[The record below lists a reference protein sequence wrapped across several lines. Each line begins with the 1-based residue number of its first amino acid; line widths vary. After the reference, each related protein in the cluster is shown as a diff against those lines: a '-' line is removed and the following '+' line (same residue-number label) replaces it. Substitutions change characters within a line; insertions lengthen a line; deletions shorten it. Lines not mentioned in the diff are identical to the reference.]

1 MNTIKFVVLMLCC
14 WVTACGVTVQ
24 GIDLGRVAG
33 VGSKVMNVGEK
44 TQEEEVVMGERTA
57 KTLFSIAPLAHDDK
71 IQSYVNRVGYWLA
84 RHSTRPG
91 LPWHFVVLDSAT
103 VNAFAAPGG
112 YVFITTG
119 MMENIYNEA
128 ELAGVLAHEM
138 AHVTEKHYLHA
149 LQSQS
154 NKGLISDLL
163 VLGQQ
168 AKKNQ
173 EDERSNS
180 RSSKI
185 TGQYDRVV
193 LDVYQRGLD
202 RKDELFAD
210 SLGAEIAAR
219 AGYDHYGF
227 ASVLQNITG
236 SQSDVRV
243 MAGFLKR
250 HPPLEERLIALEK
263 TSQTLDDMGGDSKV
277 LVARYSLNTRTSPG
291 HL

>member
-1 MNTIKFVVLMLCC
+1 MNTFKFIVLTLCFGL
-14 WVTACGVTVQ
+14 TACGVTVQ
-24 GIDLGRVAG
+24 GIDIGRVAG

-44 TQEEEVVMGERTA
+44 TQEEEIVMGERTA
-57 KTLFSIAPLAHDDK
+57 KTLLSIAPPANDDQ
-71 IQSYVNRVGYWLA
+71 IQTYVNRVGYWLA
-84 RHSTRPG
+84 RHSGRPD

-138 AHVTEKHYLHA
+138 AHVAEKHYLHA

-168 AKKNQ
+168 ANRNQ
-173 EDERSNS
+173 DEEQNNS
-180 RSSKI
+180 RSTRI

-210 SLGAEIAAR
+210 SLGAKIAAQ

-236 SQSDVRV
+236 SQSNSGVI
-243 MAGFLKR
+243 AGFLKR
-250 HPPLEERLIALEK
+250 HPPLEDRLIALEK
-263 TSQTLDDMGGDSKV
+263 TSRKLDGMNRDNKV
-277 LVARYSLNTRTSPG
+277 LVARFTHNTRTSPG